1 MTPMVKATI
10 VPITIALEA
19 MVLERNNET
28 ITAAAA
34 VADISVAGTIT
45 HGTSF
50 ANHVRVCMVIPL
62 SGLFQKAP

>member
-1 MTPMVKATI
+1 
-10 VPITIALEA
+10 

>member
-10 VPITIALEA
+10 APITIALEA
-19 MVLERNNET
+19 MVLERINEAIRAT
-28 ITAAAA
+28 AA
-34 VADISVAGTIT
+34 VAEISVAGTIT

-50 ANHVRVCMVIPL
+50 ANHARVCMVIPL

>member
-1 MTPMVKATI
+1 MLKATT

-19 MVLERNNET
+19 MVLERINEA
-28 ITAAAA
+28 IMATAA
-34 VADISVAGTIT
+34 VTDIRVAGTIT

-50 ANHVRVCMVIPL
+50 ANHARVCMVIPL